1 LGIWI
6 FDLHQPEAAFWH
18 AMSPRRFLALLEAR
32 AKPKTVSKTDTGQQ
46 SLFAYLSGGG

>member
-1 LGIWI
+1 LSIWI

-32 AKPKTVSKTDTGQQ
+32 TQPKKVSKSDTQQQ